1 MGIFCSLASEHF
13 TDLKNTARDGLGRFA
28 AVEAGSTA
36 SEYALIGSGIAL
48 AVVAIVF
55 SLGNNVLSSYEYV
68 VDQMTLALG
77 T

>member
-1 MGIFCSLASEHF
+1 MGTFCSLASEHF
-13 TDLKNTARDGLGRFA
+13 TYLKNTVRDGLREFA
-28 AVEAGSTA
+28 AAETGSTA

-68 VDQMTLALG
+68 VDQMNSVLPI
-77 T
+77 